1 MLGILRQVTRTAH
14 FVNPNCLNSTCYQLV
29 RFDHHQAL
37 NMAKA
42 LVIVADGT
50 EEMEAVGSIGN

>member
-1 MLGILRQVTRTAH
+1 MLGALRQLSR
-14 FVNPNCLNSTCYQLV
+14 LNTIKNLGCYNKLNLSNKQFV
-29 RFDHHQAL
+29 RFDHHTS

-50 EEMEAVGSIGN
+50 EEMEAVG